1 MVTVA
6 QPESLPERRS
16 AASEIAAAIDLGWRV
31 ALLHTLRPSAFA
43 SPPTAGENLLLNRGS
58 LGAADRLELEL
69 RAIASV
75 AERGGVALSE
85 EDLQAL
91 LELVPAA
98 AASQAG
104 ENHFRGE
111 IARTH
116 IALAKRLWAKEE
128 SRGRA
133 YELGNYLS
141 DTWNRVLRPRTTP
154 DSHSELLEL
163 FSSDRVQRIKVL
175 LDNLQTRLDPTAV
188 HVVGRHLDAWRD
200 RVAGQPV
207 IADDDATTVLTP
219 DEVAVKYGPVER
231 QTIIW
236 RQILTGDK
244 EPEAYIDHANRAQV
258 RDELTRQLWRRYRR
272 LWWIVPIVAAI
283 GAGVGILLW
292 RHSTAAAPII
302 GTLTA
307 IGGVVGVTRASMIAT
322 VKRGLQT
329 WGDLMWNRSLATV
342 ICRETLVVDEL
353 LPPPAQHGLRQ
364 RSSAARAA
372 INRRR

>member
-1 MVTVA
+1 
-6 QPESLPERRS
+6 L

-31 ALLHTLRPSAFA
+31 ALLHALTPSTFP
-43 SPPTAGENLLLNRGS
+43 SPPAANDDLLLNRGS
-58 LGAADRLELEL
+58 LGAEDRLELEL
-69 RAIASV
+69 RAITSV
-75 AERGGVALSE
+75 ADRAGAKLAE

-91 LELVPAA
+91 IELVPAA

-104 ENHFRGE
+104 EDRFRGE
-111 IARTH
+111 LARTH
-116 IALAKRLWAKEE
+116 VAFAKRLWAEEE

-154 DSHSELLEL
+154 NSHTELLEL
-163 FSSDRVQRIKVL
+163 FSSDRVARIKVL

-188 HVVGRHLDAWRD
+188 HVVTNHLDAWRD

-207 IADDDATTVLTP
+207 SAEEDGAAVPLTP
-219 DEVAVKYGPVER
+219 DEVAKKYEPVER

-244 EPEAYIDHANRAQV
+244 EPEAYIDHGKRAQV
-258 RDELTRQLWRRYRR
+258 RDELTRQLRRRYLR
-272 LWWIVPIVAAI
+272 LWWVWLIVTAL
-283 GAGVGILLW
+283 GGVVGYLLW
-292 RHSTAAAPII
+292 RGSTVAAPVI

-307 IGGVVGVTRASMIAT
+307 IAGVAGVTRASMIAT

-329 WGDLMWNRSLATV
+329 WGELMWNRSLATV
-342 ICRETLVVDEL
+342 ICRVTLVLDEL
-353 LPPPAQHGLRQ
+353 LSPPAQRRLRL
-364 RSSAARAA
+364 RNPTARRATGSGGG
-372 INRRR
+372 

>member
-6 QPESLPERRS
+6 QPESLPARRS

-43 SPPTAGENLLLNRGS
+43 SPPTAGEDLLLNRGS

-75 AERGGVALSE
+75 AERAGVALYE

-104 ENHFRGE
+104 EDHFRGE

-116 IALAKRLWAKEE
+116 IAFAKRLWAKEE

-154 DSHSELLEL
+154 GSHSELLEL

-188 HVVGRHLDAWRD
+188 YVVEHHLDAWRD
-200 RVAGQPV
+200 RVGRQPV
-207 IADDDATTVLTP
+207 DDDARTGLTP
-219 DEVAVKYGPVER
+219 DEVAGKYGPVER

-244 EPEAYIDHANRAQV
+244 EPEAYIDHADRAHV

-272 LWWIVPIVAAI
+272 LWWIVPIVASI

-292 RHSTAAAPII
+292 RHSTAAAPVI

-329 WGDLMWNRSLATV
+329 WGELMWNRSLATV
-342 ICRETLVVDEL
+342 ICRETLLVDEL
-353 LPPPAQHGLRQ
+353 LPAPAQHGLRQ
-364 RSSAARAA
+364 RGPAARRAA